1 MPRHT
6 PGERT
11 ASRRLRFGA
20 LRRLVALAAA
30 LAVVVAACSPAAS
43 PTQTGDAE
51 PTGSAGTA
59 APAADLYGGTAVIA
73 LIQEPGQMSPFFN
86 NQSGSG
92 ISNFVIEPLLRPL
105 ASGEYEPI
113 LAAEVP
119 TVENGGISTDS
130 KTITFKLRDGITW
143 SDGMPLTADD
153 LVFTFEVY
161 KDPESTPQAESA
173 WGLVESV
180 TAVNPLTVEVAMS
193 DVNPGYLDLYS
204 QILPRHMFDG
214 SAVTQEHPQAR
225 LPLGT
230 GPFVFKEWKTGD
242 RIVLERNPSYWRDPK
257 LPYLDGIVVQVT
269 PERETAIS
277 SFLKGD
283 YDSVFFFVTAD
294 LKTLK
299 DAEQAGKIAL
309 VVQKT
314 PSWVEFLWLNHSS
327 AGDLAKPHPVLG
339 DPAIRE
345 AIDYGIDRQAI
356 IDEVLG
362 GFGYLVG
369 SFIYAGWAA
378 VDIPPT
384 PFDPARA
391 KQVLDAAG
399 WTIGSDGIR
408 AKNGVR
414 ASLKF
419 QTISGDQTRELY
431 QQLIQ
436 QNLRDVGIE
445 LTIENAPSNSI
456 FGSWS
461 EGGLLARGNY
471 DIVMS
476 RAGNEIDPADW
487 VATFSREQIPTEERP
502 DGFTYSHWAN
512 DAFDNAILE
521 AGSSLDQEK
530 RKVAYRRVAE
540 LFAQERVALPVY
552 SSAWGWAW
560 QNRLKGVT
568 TDYWNGMWAAS
579 SAAEWYIEK
588 P

>member
-1 MPRHT
+1 
-6 PGERT
+6 
-11 ASRRLRFGA
+11 
-20 LRRLVALAAA
+20 
-30 LAVVVAACSPAAS
+30 
-43 PTQTGDAE
+43 
-51 PTGSAGTA
+51 
-59 APAADLYGGTAVIA
+59 
-73 LIQEPGQMSPFFN
+73 MSPFFN

-92 ISNFVIEPLLRPL
+92 ISSFVIEPLFRPR
-105 ASGEYEPI
+105 ATGDYEPI

-119 TVENGGISTDS
+119 TVANGGISADS
-130 KTITFKLRDGITW
+130 KTVTFKLRDGITW
-143 SDGMPLTADD
+143 SDGPPLTADD

-161 KDPESTPQAESA
+161 KDPGSTPQANSA
-173 WGLVESV
+173 WGSVASV
-180 TAVNPLTVEVAMS
+180 TAVDRLTVQVKMS
-193 DVNPGYLDLYS
+193 DVNPGYLELYS
-204 QILPRHMFDG
+204 QILPRHKFDG
-214 SAVTQEHPQAR
+214 TAVTQEHPQAR

-283 YDSVFFFVTAD
+283 YDSVYFFVTAD

-299 DAEQAGKIAL
+299 EAEQTGNITLAVL
-309 VVQKT
+309 QT
-314 PSWVEFLWLNHSS
+314 PSRVEFLWLNHSRD
-327 AGDLAKPHPVLG
+327 GNLAAPHPVLG

-399 WTIGSDGIR
+399 WTSGSDGIR

-414 ASLKF
+414 ASLRF

-436 QNLRDVGIE
+436 QNLRDIGIE
-445 LTIENAPSNSI
+445 LTIENVPSNTI

-476 RAGNEIDPADW
+476 RDGNDIDPVEW
-487 VATFSREQIPTEERP
+487 VATFSSGQIPSAERP

-512 DAFDNAILE
+512 DAYDSLILE
-521 AGSSLDQEK
+521 ASSTLDQEK
-530 RKVAYRRVAE
+530 RKATYRRVAE

-568 TDYWNGMWAAS
+568 TDYWDGMWAPS
-579 SAAEWYIEK
+579 TAAEWYVEK